1 MKNSTDKN
9 MLMIRQE
16 RGLMEKLSHQD
27 LMDLVDGAAIFS
39 AGGGGDPETGYTIA
53 DGLAEGGYE
62 AKLVDPSEVPEDA
75 IVINFACVGATT
87 AVAYHSDAATKTFQ
101 TLEEYLRRKAY
112 AVIPIELGGANTL
125 VAVDV
130 AARLGI
136 PVVDADGAGR
146 AVPEVHLKVY
156 TIDDI
161 PIAPMAVAD
170 IHARNVVLVK
180 ETLDSRSAERIA
192 RTLATEW
199 GQIAYT
205 ARRVLTGKHVK
216 TSPILHTL
224 SRSMRIGMLLRKA
237 VDPVRAVVNETNGF
251 RVFEGVVVKIER
263 ETKAGFTWTNIA
275 LKGNRENKGS
285 KFEFKAKN
293 EVLIAYKND
302 KPVAMAPDIITPVH
316 PETSKCITAEKIKKA
331 DKLVVLG
338 IPAPK
343 KWRTTRGLELWR
355 DTLQRSGIQETYV
368 PIERLNP

>member
-1 MKNSTDKN
+1 MK
-9 MLMIRQE
+9 
-16 RGLMEKLSHQD
+16 KLSHQD
-27 LMDLVDGAAIFS
+27 LINLVDGAAIFS
-39 AGGGGDPETGYTIA
+39 AGGGGDSETGYTIV

-62 AKLVDPSEVPEDA
+62 ANLIDPSEVPDDT

-87 AVAYHSDAATKTFQ
+87 AVAYDSNAAAKTFQ
-101 TLEEYLRRKAY
+101 LLEEYLGRKAY

-125 VAVDV
+125 IAVDV

-136 PVVDADGAGR
+136 PIVDADGAGR

-161 PIAPMAVAD
+161 PIAPMAMAD
-170 IHARNVVLVK
+170 VHARNLVLVK
-180 ETLDSRSAERIA
+180 ETLDFKSAERIA

-205 ARRVLTGKHVK
+205 ARRVLTGKCVK

-237 VDPVRAVVNETNGF
+237 VDPVRAVLKETNGF
-251 RVFEGVVVKIER
+251 RLFEGVVDKIER
-263 ETKAGFTWTNIA
+263 ETKAGFTWTNIM
-275 LKGNRENKGS
+275 LKGNRENKGL
-285 KFEFKAKN
+285 KFEFEAKN
-293 EVLIAYKND
+293 EVLVAYKND
-302 KPVAMAPDIITPVH
+302 KPVAVAPDIITPVH
-316 PETSKCITAEKIKKA
+316 PETGKCITAEKIKKA

-338 IPAPK
+338 IPAPE
-343 KWRTTRGLELWR
+343 KWRTARGLELWR

-368 PIERLNP
+368 SIERLNC